1 MNAADIFA
9 TCMLLGA
16 ISLVVLAI
24 VGVASEPVPTCN
36 DPGCTC
42 TGLDGDETHSIEG
55 GEL

>member
-9 TCMLLGA
+9 ACMLLGA
-16 ISLVVLAI
+16 ISLVALAI

-42 TGLDGDETHSIEG
+42 TGLAGDETHA
-55 GEL
+55 